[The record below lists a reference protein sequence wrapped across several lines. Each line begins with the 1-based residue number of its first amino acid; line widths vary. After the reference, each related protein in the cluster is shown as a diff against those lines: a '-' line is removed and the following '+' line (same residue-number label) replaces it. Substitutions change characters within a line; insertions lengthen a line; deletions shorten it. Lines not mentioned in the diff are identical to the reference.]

1 MFKSLAKAIIGTA
14 LLPVDIL
21 ADTFTVGGVSTN
33 KDRPYTSER
42 LSDILD
48 NLKEVTKP

>member
-33 KDRPYTSER
+33 KDRTYTGER
-42 LSDILD
+42 LSDIVD

>member
-1 MFKSLAKAIIGTA
+1 MFKSLTKAIIGTV

-21 ADTFTVGGVSTN
+21 ADTVTLGGVSTN
-33 KDRPYTSER
+33 KDRTYTGER
-42 LSDILD
+42 LSDIVD